1 MVLLPQPLFYITLIR
16 DANSVSE
23 WYCSHTLECEI
34 QNLKVLPKCVIPS
47 KCNKFSWNCLD
58 SMAP

>member
-1 MVLLPQPLFYITLIR
+1 MAPLPQPLFYITLIR

-34 QNLKVLPKCVIPS
+34 EILNLRVLPECAISP
-47 KCNKFSWNCLD
+47 KCNKLCLNC
-58 SMAP
+58 